1 MRGPRGAWSL
11 RQRLLACLLAP
22 LVLWSLGS
30 SGLAYLL
37 ALHFTTQAYDR
48 SLHASILDIE
58 RQLRVVDGRAAIDLP
73 PAAIQ
78 ILEWNDED
86 RVFYRVATAS
96 GVHIAGDQRLPAPPT
111 VATGHT
117 RYFDA
122 RFGNATVRVAAAMV
136 PVPGVSDAVLVQ
148 VAETTDARQSIT
160 GEILA
165 ATLLPEGVLI
175 ALAAIGMWYGVGRGL
190 DPLERLREEVGR
202 RSDQDLSPVAAQ
214 RTPQEVRPL
223 VNAINGLLSRLDS
236 ALSAHRRFVANAA
249 HQLRTPLAGLHTQ
262 AELALRASDPETV
275 RRSLEQLHQAAGRA
289 SHLVGQLMSLARL
302 EPRSARPLQAEPLD
316 LKELARATTA
326 RWVPHALGRGVD
338 LGFDAVSAPAQV
350 MGDRLLLEEMLGN
363 LIDNAIRYTPSGGEA
378 TVRVVR
384 GANAAIVEVE
394 DNGPG
399 IPESERAQVMER
411 FQRGSNT
418 AQTPGSGLGLAIVR
432 EIAATHGAEVR
443 LEAGHDGKGTRASVV
458 LPSPG

>member
-1 MRGPRGAWSL
+1 
-11 RQRLLACLLAP
+11 
-22 LVLWSLGS
+22 
-30 SGLAYLL
+30 
-37 ALHFTTQAYDR
+37 
-48 SLHASILDIE
+48 
-58 RQLRVVDGRAAIDLP
+58 
-73 PAAIQ
+73 
-78 ILEWNDED
+78 
-86 RVFYRVATAS
+86 
-96 GVHIAGDQRLPAPPT
+96 
-111 VATGHT
+111 
-117 RYFDA
+117 
-122 RFGNATVRVAAAMV
+122 
-136 PVPGVSDAVLVQ
+136 VQ

-175 ALAAIGMWYGVGRGL
+175 ALAAIGMWYGVGRSL

-214 RTPQEVRPL
+214 RTPREVRPL
-223 VNAINGLLSRLDS
+223 VNAINALLSRLDS

-289 SHLVGQLMSLARL
+289 AHLVGQLMSLARL

-326 RWVPHALGRGVD
+326 RWVPQALGRGVD

-363 LIDNAIRYTPSGGEA
+363 LIDNAIRYTPPGGEA

-384 GANAAIVEVE
+384 AANAAIVEVE
-394 DNGPG
+394 DSGPG

-411 FQRGSNT
+411 FQRGST
-418 AQTPGSGLGLAIVR
+418 AAQTPGSGLGLAIVR
-432 EIAATHGAEVR
+432 EIAVTHGAEVR
-443 LEAGHDGKGTRASVV
+443 LEAGHEGRGTRVSVV
-458 LPSPG
+458 LPSHG

>member
-1 MRGPRGAWSL
+1 VTQPRGAWSL
-11 RQRLLACLLAP
+11 RQRLLAWLLAP

-58 RQLRVVDGRAAIDLP
+58 RQLTVVDNRPAIDLP

-86 RVFYRVATAS
+86 RVYYRVATAS
-96 GVHIAGDQRLPAPPT
+96 GRHIAGEPKLPAPPAL
-111 VATGHT
+111 ATGHT

-122 RFGNATVRVAAAMV
+122 QFANGTVRVAAAVV
-136 PVPGVSDAVLVQ
+136 PLPGATEPVLLE
-148 VAETTDARQSIT
+148 VAETTDARRSIT
-160 GEILA
+160 GQILF

-175 ALAAIGMWYGVGRGL
+175 ALAAVGMWYGVGRGL

-214 RTPQEVRPL
+214 QTPREVRPL

-262 AELALRASDPETV
+262 AELALRASEPEAV

-289 SHLVGQLMSLARL
+289 AHLVSQLMSLARL

-316 LKELARATTA
+316 LKELARATAA
-326 RWVPHALGRGVD
+326 RWVPQALARGID
-338 LGFDAVSAPAQV
+338 LGFDGCSASASV
-350 MGDRLLLEEMLGN
+350 VGDRLLLEELLGN
-363 LIDNAIRYTPSGGEA
+363 LIDNAIRYTQPGGEV

-384 GANAAIVEVE
+384 TSGIALVEVE

-399 IPESERAQVMER
+399 IPEHERAQVMER

-418 AQTPGSGLGLAIVR
+418 AHTPGSGLGLAIVR
-432 EIAATHGAEVR
+432 EIAATHGAQV
-443 LEAGHDGKGTRASVV
+443 LVQAGHDGNGTRVSVTV
-458 LPSPG
+458 PCPD

>member
-1 MRGPRGAWSL
+1 VTQSRGAWSL
-11 RQRLLACLLAP
+11 RQRLLAWLLAP

-58 RQLRVVDGRAAIDLP
+58 RQLIVVEGRPTIDLP

-86 RVFYRVATAS
+86 RVYYRVATAS
-96 GVHIAGDQRLPAPPT
+96 GQHIAGDRRLPAPPPL
-111 VATGHT
+111 ATGHT

-122 RFGNATVRVAAAMV
+122 QFANGTVRVAAAVV
-136 PVPGVSDAVLVQ
+136 PLPGVTEPVLLE

-160 GEILA
+160 GEILF

-175 ALAAIGMWYGVGRGL
+175 ALAAVGMWFGVGRGL

-214 RTPQEVRPL
+214 HAPREVRPL

-262 AELALRASDPETV
+262 AELALRASDPDAA

-289 SHLVGQLMSLARL
+289 AHLVSQLMSLARL

-316 LKELARATTA
+316 LNELSRTTTA
-326 RWVPHALGRGVD
+326 RWVPQALAGGID
-338 LGFDAVSAPAQV
+338 LGFDTCSAQARV
-350 MGDRLLLEEMLGN
+350 VGDRLLLEELLGN
-363 LIDNAIRYTPSGGEA
+363 LIDNAIRYTQQGGEA
-378 TVRVVR
+378 TVRVLRIPGTAV
-384 GANAAIVEVE
+384 IEVE

-399 IPESERAQVMER
+399 IPADERAQVMER

-418 AQTPGSGLGLAIVR
+418 AHTPGSGLGLAIVR
-432 EIAATHGAEVR
+432 EIAVTHGAEVHV
-443 LEAGHDGKGTRASVV
+443 EAGTDGRGTRVRVAV
-458 LPSPG
+458 PCPD

>member
-1 MRGPRGAWSL
+1 VRGTRGAWSL
-11 RQRLLACLLAP
+11 RQRLLAWLLAP

-86 RVFYRVATAS
+86 RVYYRVATAS
-96 GVHIAGDQRLPAPPT
+96 GQHIAGDPRLPLPPT

-122 RFGNATVRVAAAMV
+122 RFGNATVRAAAAMV
-136 PVPGVSDAVLVQ
+136 PVPGANEAVLVQ
-148 VAETTDARQSIT
+148 VAETTDARRSIT

-175 ALAAIGMWYGVGRGL
+175 TLAAIGMWYGVGRGL

-214 RTPQEVRPL
+214 RTPREVRPL

-262 AELALRASDPETV
+262 AELALRASNPETV

-289 SHLVGQLMSLARL
+289 AHLVGQLMSLARL

-326 RWVPHALGRGVD
+326 RWVPQALGRGVD

-350 MGDRLLLEEMLGN
+350 VGDRLLLEEMLGN
-363 LIDNAIRYTPSGGEA
+363 LIDNAIRYTPPGGEA
-378 TVRVVR
+378 TVRVVHA
-384 GANAAIVEVE
+384 ANAAVVEVE
-394 DNGPG
+394 DSGPG
-399 IPESERAQVMER
+399 IPENERPQVMER
-411 FQRGSNT
+411 FQRGSNA

-432 EIAATHGAEVR
+432 EIAVTHGAEVR
-443 LEAGHDGKGTRASVV
+443 LEAGHEGRGTRVSVV
-458 LPSPG
+458 LPSPA